1 MVGLAVVAA
10 GVVMLVLPGPG
21 WLVILAGL
29 ALWATEF
36 VWAQRVTDWTK
47 RQLRCWAN
55 RARRRVRERRRARSG
70 RKAASEEARDEGPV
84 PASRSGV

>member
-21 WLVILAGL
+21 WLVIFAGL

-36 VWAQRVTDWTK
+36 AWAQRVTGWTK
-47 RQLRCWAN
+47 RQLRRWAN
-55 RARRRVRERRRARSG
+55 RARRRVRERRRARGG
-70 RKAASEEARDEGPV
+70 REGAPEQADEGPA
-84 PASRSGV
+84 PASRSGL